1 MTILISRTDG
11 IGDVVL
17 TLPLAGVIK
26 HCFADVRVLFLGRTY
41 TQAVVGMCGDVDEFL
56 NWDELA
62 KDENRGGKILKAK
75 QIDVVLHV
83 FPNKE
88 VAKLCKQAGI
98 KSRVGTSHRIY
109 NWLFCNKL
117 VHFSRRNSNE
127 HEAVLNLKLL
137 YPLTKRESRI
147 TVENIC
153 DYVHIKAVKVP
164 SCADKLLE
172 TSRYFKLILHPKSK
186 GSAREWGLHNFRL
199 LIEAL
204 DKTKFRIFLCGT
216 EEEGQRFRGELL
228 SETDEN
234 VYDLSGKLSLEQYIC
249 LIADSDALVAAS
261 TGPLHIA
268 AVLNRHAIGLYPPIR
283 PMNPERWQPIG
294 RKVKVFCKDKVCNS
308 CRKTTYCSC
317 MQSIK
322 PKEVAEYL
330 SNLCKERF

>member
-26 HCFADVRVLFLGRTY
+26 HYFAGVKVLFLGRTY
-41 TQAVVGMCGDVDEFL
+41 TEAVVSMCEDVDKFL

-62 KDENRGGKILKAK
+62 KDENLGVKLLKTM
-75 QIDVVLHV
+75 QIDIVLHV

-98 KSRVGTSHRIY
+98 KFRVGTSHRIY

-117 VHFSRRNSNE
+117 VHFSRRNSDE

-137 YPLTKRESRI
+137 YPLTKEKNRI
-147 TVENIC
+147 TIENIC
-153 DYVHIKAVKVP
+153 DYVHVKAARVS

-172 TSRYFKLILHPKSK
+172 NSRCFKLILHPKSK

-204 DKTKFRIFLCGT
+204 DKSKYRIFLCGT
-216 EEEGQRFRGELL
+216 EEEGQRFRQELL
-228 SETDEN
+228 SEADEN
-234 VYDLSGKLSLEQYIC
+234 VYDLSGKLSLEQYIS

-268 AVLNRHAIGLYPPIR
+268 AILNKHAIGLYPPIR

-294 RKVKVFCKDKVCNS
+294 ENVKVFCKDKICNT

-317 MQSIK
+317 MQSIN
-322 PKEVAEYL
+322 PEEVAEYL
-330 SNLCKERF
+330 GKLTNRA